1 MEKFVVIDT
10 ETTWTDEVMSI
21 GAVLADSDTMLP
33 LETRYYVL
41 DPEYKIGGMYS
52 GALFGRDLE
61 NPIICSRSKALNNLI
76 EWCKDNFVSKIF
88 AYNAMFDRGH
98 LPELLFFSWF
108 DIMKLAAY
116 KQYNPKIPSG
126 AELCSTGRL
135 KTGYGVQSI
144 MRMLSGNCNY
154 FETHN
159 ALKDSLDELEIM
171 SLLGHPI
178 DKYI

>member
-33 LETRYYVL
+33 LDSKYYIL
-41 DPEYKIGGMYS
+41 DPEYRIGGMYS
-52 GALFGRDLE
+52 ASLMPRDIE
-61 NPIICSRSKALNNLI
+61 KPMICSRSEALNNLI
-76 EWCKDNFVSKIF
+76 VWCKNISVNKIF
-88 AYNAMFDRGH
+88 AYNATFDRNH
-98 LPELLFFSWF
+98 LPELSNMNWF

-116 KQYNPKIPSG
+116 IQYNPKIPRG
-126 AELCSTGRL
+126 ADLCSTGRL

-144 MRMLSGNCNY
+144 MRMLSGDYTY

-159 ALKDSLDELEIM
+159 ALKDSLDELKIM
-171 SLLGHPI
+171 LLLGHPI
-178 DKYI
+178 YRYR